1 MADGIT
7 SELLDYNPV
16 LHAPILNTKYITQ
29 NLSVDELWGSEILTE
44 KSLILIIS
52 LVLKKVGHF

>member
-16 LHAPILNTKYITQ
+16 LHAPILSTKYITQ